1 SQKVFDVTD
10 PKNGGS
16 RGANADITQGFL
28 NSWKKACESTTPSKV
43 LVPKGYY
50 MLGEVKIEGPCKAPV
65 ELSLQGTV
73 KAPPDPKV
81 FKSDGWITIDHVSQ
95 LTVSGG
101 GTFDGQGKL
110 SWNVDQCKKKFNC
123 SFPAN
128 VRFNF
133 VDNSTVSHIRSL
145 NSKNIHITVL
155 GCNNFIFQNIYV
167 IAPGTSFNTDGIHMV
182 QSYNVSVLDSTI
194 MTGDDCIS
202 VVDGTRNATVERVN
216 CGPGHGIS
224 IGSLGR
230 TQNEQ
235 PVVGF
240 TVKNCTFTGTLNG
253 VRIKTLPT
261 PKTGVVTDIHY
272 EDLIMNDVS
281 NPILIDQ
288 EYCPLNLCDRSTPSR
303 IKISNVRIK
312 NVTGTSATQVA
323 VKISCSKASPCEDVE
338 IGDINL
344 TYSGPGGRATSECA
358 NVQPKFSGK
367 QNPPVCA
374 ARTVSS

>member
-1 SQKVFDVTD
+1 M
-10 PKNGGS
+10 N
-16 RGANADITQGFL
+16 
-28 NSWKKACESTTPSKV
+28 
-43 LVPKGYY
+43 
-50 MLGEVKIEGPCKAPV
+50 
-65 ELSLQGTV
+65 
-73 KAPPDPKV
+73 
-81 FKSDGWITIDHVSQ
+81 
-95 LTVSGG
+95 
-101 GTFDGQGKL
+101 
-110 SWNVDQCKKKFNC
+110 
-123 SFPAN
+123 N
-128 VRFNF
+128 VRFSS

-145 NSKNIHITVL
+145 NSKTFHITVL

-167 IAPGTSFNTDGIHMV
+167 IAPGTSFNTDGIHMA

-202 VVDGTRNATVERVN
+202 VGDGTRNVTVERHRQ
-216 CGPGHGIS
+216 P
-224 IGSLGR
+224 R
-230 TQNEQ
+230 QAQNEQ

-253 VRIKTLPT
+253 VRIKTWPT

-272 EDLIMNDVS
+272 EDLILNDVS
-281 NPILIDQ
+281 NPIIIDQ

-303 IKISNVRIK
+303 IKISNVKIK

-374 ARTVSS
+374 ARAVSS

>member
-1 SQKVFDVTD
+1 M
-10 PKNGGS
+10 GGL
-16 RGANADITQGFL
+16 R
-28 NSWKKACESTTPSKV
+28 STTSANLLFPA
-43 LVPKGYY
+43 
-50 MLGEVKIEGPCKAPV
+50 E
-65 ELSLQGTV
+65 ELSTAKASSPGTLINV
-73 KAPPDPKV
+73 RRSLTAH
-81 FKSDGWITIDHVSQ
+81 FLRTI
-95 LTVSGG
+95 
-101 GTFDGQGKL
+101 
-110 SWNVDQCKKKFNC
+110 KKTCYYLKQ
-123 SFPAN
+123 N